1 MPYRAAEYLCVRL
14 GPRALRVASNL
25 PQSGRLQE
33 SLEAELF
40 WKQNSVLGRDVIV
53 LSTPIRKGDHL
64 ISTWVRIRNDSRIT
78 GKLDVI
84 GSSTGLVPTN
94 TLLCTLLLDRGR
106 AESNRTGFQLV
117 RGGPQNV
124 RIAINAAPHRV
135 LAIVTISPTTSAS

>member
-94 TLLCTLLLDRGR
+94 VRALSGLPRKKKWGGARSCGRGSFDR
-106 AESNRTGFQLV
+106 V
-117 RGGPQNV
+117 V
-124 RIAINAAPHRV
+124 
-135 LAIVTISPTTSAS
+135 